1 MRSLV
6 EHFVAMYA
14 SREGEDWEPVRDL
27 CAEYDSEMDKIRRR
41 QAFPLP
47 APPPNGR
54 FEFYHA
60 ARYLRARMFR
70 DGLMNDRE
78 HNIDL
83 LLKDLG
89 LYQNRDLSITQTELD
104 SAYEGAR
111 NAMQAMQLRR
121 PLSPYVEDVSFG
133 EAEEAGEAGEAK
145 RAMRL
150 GELLSDSSTHALFVH
165 PVVTKSGY
173 TRERTSMRDAVPHRT
188 MRSMVEGYV
197 DMYSSR
203 KGREW
208 KQVRKLCAGYVAEKK
223 RSAI

>member
-1 MRSLV
+1 
-6 EHFVAMYA
+6 
-14 SREGEDWEPVRDL
+14 
-27 CAEYDSEMDKIRRR
+27 
-41 QAFPLP
+41 
-47 APPPNGR
+47 
-54 FEFYHA
+54 
-60 ARYLRARMFR
+60 
-70 DGLMNDRE
+70 
-78 HNIDL
+78 
-83 LLKDLG
+83 
-89 LYQNRDLSITQTELD
+89 
-104 SAYEGAR
+104 
-111 NAMQAMQLRR
+111 MQAMQLRH

-133 EAEEAGEAGEAK
+133 ETGEAGEAE

-173 TRERTSMRDAVPHRT
+173 TRERTSMRDDVPHRT
-188 MRSMVEGYV
+188 MRSIVEGYV